1 MKWNGFS
8 RGWVAAIALTG
19 FSAPPSARAQV
30 RATPA
35 PQPFECVAGDVAGV
49 KAADGQTAVGIV
61 CNELARASGQ
71 SGRYRVSLRTLG
83 YSVILEVE
91 RLDGPERQMLT
102 LAGVEE
108 TPTAAPRL
116 AQAMVHHEPLVKTQ
130 RVDNLVMDETR
141 ETPLKG
147 GKVSWGLG
155 VLGLEVPGKGVR
167 SGGGFLASVAY
178 NTPDFE
184 VPAQFRV
191 AGGGSEGQRGA
202 HLVGFD
208 VGMRWLASRKNVS
221 PFIGGGL
228 GWLSWKVDDPV
239 AGADWSEAATY
250 SGAAP
255 YVEAGIEML
264 RLHRARFLISVRADL
279 PLQDVVRPD
288 SSYPVYDG
296 KTYRDVPIPGRSF
309 YAVPV
314 TLGMSV
320 AF

>member
-1 MKWNGFS
+1 MMKRNGFWQ
-8 RGWVAAIALTG
+8 GWVVAIALTG
-19 FSAPPSARAQV
+19 LSAASSAQAL
-30 RATPA
+30 AA
-35 PQPFECVAGDVAGV
+35 PLPGTFECVAGDVVGV
-49 KAADGQTAVGIV
+49 KATDGQTAVGIV
-61 CNELARASGQ
+61 CRELGLASGQ
-71 SGRYRVSLRTLG
+71 TGRYRVSLRSLG
-83 YSVILEVE
+83 YSVILEAE
-91 RLDGPERQMLT
+91 RLDSPQRQTLT

-116 AQAMVHHEPLVKTQ
+116 ARAMVHHEPLAKTQ
-130 RVDNLVMDETR
+130 RVDNLLMDETR

-155 VLGLEVPGKGVR
+155 VLGLEVPGQGVS

-191 AGGGSEGQRGA
+191 AGGGSGGQRGA

-208 VGMRWLASRKNVS
+208 VGMRWIVSRKNVS

-228 GWLSWKVDDPV
+228 GWLSWKVGDPV
-239 AGADWSEAATY
+239 PGAEWSEQATY

-264 RLHRARFLISVRADL
+264 RLHSTRLLLSVRADL
-279 PLQDVVRPD
+279 PLQNVVRPD
-288 SSYPVYDG
+288 SWYPDYSG
-296 KTYRDVPIPGRSF
+296 TTYRQVTVPGRSF